1 VIRCNLSR
9 LMGEKKIRVTEL
21 ARLTGLHRSRI
32 DLLYNEKAVR
42 IDVEVLETLCRFFDC
57 EVGDLLELVKE

>member
-1 VIRCNLSR
+1 
-9 LMGEKKIRVTEL
+9 MGEKKIRVTEL